1 MFHSLILGEKNLP
14 KPNVRFF
21 LFPLKIGR
29 SFNGIS
35 FHGEQRE
42 SLTTKK
48 APNFNGISFHRY
60 IYIHIYIYFF

>member
-14 KPNVRFF
+14 KPNVRF
-21 LFPLKIGR
+21 LLPLKIGR

-48 APNFNGISFHRY
+48 APNFNGISFHMY
-60 IYIHIYIYFF
+60 IFFWI